1 VVGDHER
8 ASELEQGKLLYSE
21 QRCAAGKKGDHAGTS
36 KDGQDRRRRPRGGKK
51 NKPKGDHAGGAA
63 NPSGGCGDRGG
74 DADGERRAGRDDT
87 CNNCNCAGHWAK
99 DCPQSRRNCG
109 TAHVAEGDVDTG
121 LFLMH
126 STVELEAGEA
136 DPDPRRSGSTSPGP
150 RMSGSDREG
159 VRLVR
164 PPGFE
169 GELCLARPPGS
180 KGELH
185 LIEIDERRA
194 RVVLNTAVEEEID
207 EWYLD
212 GGATHHMIG
221 CRELFTDLDGDMR
234 SSMRFGDVSKVDIQG
249 VSSVA
254 FEGKNGEQWVLHGVF
269 YIPAL
274 KNSIMSLG
282 RLDKDGSEV
291 RIKDGMPRIWD

>member
-1 VVGDHER
+1 M
-8 ASELEQGKLLYSE
+8 Q
-21 QRCAAGKKGDHAGTS
+21 
-36 KDGQDRRRRPRGGKK
+36 
-51 NKPKGDHAGGAA
+51 
-63 NPSGGCGDRGG
+63 
-74 DADGERRAGRDDT
+74 
-87 CNNCNCAGHWAK
+87 
-99 DCPQSRRNCG
+99 
-109 TAHVAEGDVDTG
+109 
-121 LFLMH
+121 

-150 RMSGSDREG
+150 RVSGSDREG

-185 LIEIDERRA
+185 LIEIDERHA

-221 CRELFTDLDGDMR
+221 RRELFTDLDGDMR

-249 VSSVA
+249 VSSIA

-291 RIKDGMPRIWD
+291 RIKDGMLRIWD